1 MSPNATMSV
10 LWNATRDLHHACEQH
25 PVGAAMAAGTPPAAW
40 YADWLMALR
49 QLHEVV
55 DATLPPALGRVG
67 RLTDDLLAGAVPA
80 QLSEAAQVYAATL
93 TNEPALAGAAYV
105 LTGAHLM
112 GGEIMRRRLAGFATR
127 HLEWEDR
134 KDGLAWLKPVRERAD
149 IAQQA
154 RDCFAVLLAIM
165 DEIAARHPQ

>member
-25 PVGAAMAAGTPPAAW
+25 VVGAAMAAGTPPPAW
-40 YADWLMALR
+40 YADWLQALH

-55 DATLPPALGRVG
+55 DTTLPPALGRVD
-67 RLTDDLLAGAVPA
+67 RLNADLLAGGLTAH
-80 QLSEAAQVYAATL
+80 LSPVAAAYAATL
-93 TNEPALAGAAYV
+93 TDEPALAGAAYV

-112 GGEIMRRRLAGFATR
+112 GGEVMRRRLDGFPTS

-134 KDGLAWLKPVRERAD
+134 RDGLAWLKPVRERAE
-149 IAQQA
+149 ISQQA
-154 RDCFAVLLAIM
+154 RDCFAALLAIM
-165 DEIAARHPQ
+165 DEIAARHLQ